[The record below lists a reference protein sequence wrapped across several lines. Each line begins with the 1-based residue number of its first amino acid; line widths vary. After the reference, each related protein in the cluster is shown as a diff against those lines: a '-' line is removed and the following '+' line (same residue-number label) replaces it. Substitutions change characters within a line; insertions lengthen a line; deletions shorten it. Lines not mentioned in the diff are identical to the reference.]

1 MFMNGIEIL
10 IIIGS
15 LGLSFVL
22 IGFVFGNKLKNI
34 TPEEANEKAKE
45 LILKADKEV
54 ELTISDADKFSKS
67 LKESS
72 DANLDIL
79 QKQIERDERELTELE
94 RYITQN
100 EADFSELE
108 QGYNLEKLEL
118 DKNLNELKDLDGQYF
133 GLIERKTRMS
143 VGSAKSQM
151 MTNLD
156 LGFADE
162 EQMLLSKTEENTKES
177 AEKNAIKIIVD
188 VIQKYA
194 RESSVEKKYNFF
206 IVPKDHLKGLVVGE
220 NGENILYFEEKTE
233 ATVVFNDS
241 PNTVIV
247 SHYNLYKQELAFIA
261 MKMLF
266 GKLKIDKNV
275 IDEVL
280 IEAEKHLEVELVKI
294 GRKAAEKLGLKDLSD
309 GFLRLIGRLKFRT
322 SFGQNILSHSFEVAA
337 LGKMMAAELG
347 EDQREAELAC
357 FFHDIGKAIDQ
368 DVNKPHDILS
378 KEILE
383 ENGFSEAI
391 VYAAHAHHDAV
402 PPKSPIDFIVKA
414 TDAISAS
421 RPGARQETLEK
432 YLEKVRKLEEI
443 SNTKPGVEKT
453 YVISAGREVRVFVNP
468 EKIADD
474 NCVITA
480 EKIAREIETEVV
492 FPGKIK
498 VNVIR
503 RTDSY
508 ATANKKS

>member
-1 MFMNGIEIL
+1 
-10 IIIGS
+10 
-15 LGLSFVL
+15 
-22 IGFVFGNKLKNI
+22 
-34 TPEEANEKAKE
+34 
-45 LILKADKEV
+45 
-54 ELTISDADKFSKS
+54 
-67 LKESS
+67 
-72 DANLDIL
+72 
-79 QKQIERDERELTELE
+79 
-94 RYITQN
+94 
-100 EADFSELE
+100 
-108 QGYNLEKLEL
+108 
-118 DKNLNELKDLDGQYF
+118 
-133 GLIERKTRMS
+133 
-143 VGSAKSQM
+143 
-151 MTNLD
+151 
-156 LGFADE
+156 
-162 EQMLLSKTEENTKES
+162 
-177 AEKNAIKIIVD
+177 
-188 VIQKYA
+188 
-194 RESSVEKKYNFF
+194 
-206 IVPKDHLKGLVVGE
+206 
-220 NGENILYFEEKTE
+220 
-233 ATVVFNDS
+233 
-241 PNTVIV
+241 
-247 SHYNLYKQELAFIA
+247 
-261 MKMLF
+261 
-266 GKLKIDKNV
+266 
-275 IDEVL
+275 
-280 IEAEKHLEVELVKI
+280 
-294 GRKAAEKLGLKDLSD
+294 
-309 GFLRLIGRLKFRT
+309 
-322 SFGQNILSHSFEVAA
+322 LSHSFEVAA